1 MSPPSAP
8 ESPQP
13 ADAADSGVGL
23 DAAWLDAAAAGLDAA
38 GRAQLARAAA
48 SVADRFAGQQS
59 ITGEPLIVHA
69 AGVGRILA
77 SLHTDAATRVAA
89 VLAALPT
96 DLQAP
101 PQSLRI
107 DPLTAD
113 FGDDVARLVQ
123 GAHALLRL
131 GVMARHASDSAAGSG
146 TQKEMQRKMLLA
158 MAADLR
164 IVLMRLA
171 SRLQSLRWHAATKV
185 PCDPQLARET
195 LDLYAPLANRL
206 GIWQIKWEMEDLAFR
221 FTDPDRYKQIAKLLE
236 EKRVERE
243 AFIRDA
249 VARMGDALAKA
260 GIAAEVS
267 GRPKHIYSIWNKMR
281 AKKLD
286 FAHLYD
292 LRALRIIVG
301 DVRDCYAALAM
312 VHAMWTPVGQ
322 EFDDYISRPK
332 PNGYRSL
339 HTVVADGDGKPFEV
353 QIRTREM
360 HQFAEYGMAAH
371 WRYKEAGPRGGQVSA
386 SSDYD
391 RQLSWMRQLLA
402 WSADVD
408 SAPAESAG
416 SGAVSSGT
424 GAAAAG
430 TPADPA
436 ATGAVD
442 TGLSTEIGA
451 TLAPPTNASRPVP
464 QAGSSRNARRGGAIA
479 GADTGQHIY
488 VLTPQA
494 RVIEL
499 PAGSTPVDFAYH
511 LHTDLGHRCRGARVD
526 GQLVPLQTHL
536 ATGQTVEIV
545 SAKSGG
551 PSRDWLNPQLGFLA
565 SPRARS
571 KVRAWFNA
579 IELQQRITQGQALIE
594 KELQRLGKTAVNLE
608 QLAQQLGFAR
618 ADDLYVAAAK
628 EEFSLRQIDSAF
640 QQPASAE
647 STAPQVVTH
656 ASRAESTEK
665 SGKSGVLV
673 VGVGS
678 LMTQLA
684 RCCRPAPPDEIVGFV
699 TRGRGV
705 SIHRTDCHSYAALAS
720 REPERS
726 IEVTWGKTG
735 GTLYPVDVSIRAHDR
750 SGLLR
755 DLSEVFAKLRLN
767 VIGVNTQSRSSLAHM
782 VFTVEV
788 PDGEALS
795 RALAAL
801 TEVAGV
807 TGAARK

>member
-1 MSPPSAP
+1 MSAPPVP

-13 ADAADSGVGL
+13 AGAADSGVGF

-38 GRAQLARAAA
+38 GRAQLESAARW
-48 SVADRFAGQQS
+48 VADRYTGQQS
-59 ITGEPLIVHA
+59 VTGEPLVVHA
-69 AGVGRILA
+69 AGVARVLA
-77 SLHTDAATRVAA
+77 GLHTDAATRVAA
-89 VLAALPT
+89 VLAALPV

-101 PQSLRI
+101 PQNLRA
-107 DPLTAD
+107 DPLAAA

-123 GAHALLRL
+123 GAYALLRL

-185 PCDPQLARET
+185 ACDPRLAHET

-221 FTDPDRYKQIAKLLE
+221 FTDPDRYKQIARLLE

-243 AFIRDA
+243 AFIRGA
-249 VARMGDALAKA
+249 VARMEEALAKA

-281 AKKLD
+281 VKKLD
-286 FAHLYD
+286 FSHLYD
-292 LRALRIIVG
+292 LRALRVIVG
-301 DVRDCYAALAM
+301 DVRDCYAALAL

-339 HTVVADGDGKPFEV
+339 HTVVADEDGRPFEV

-402 WSADVD
+402 WNDEMASSDEAGAGGVD
-408 SAPAESAG
+408 AAEAPLPAG
-416 SGAVSSGT
+416 AGAGMAT
-424 GAAAAG
+424 ANAAG
-430 TPADPA
+430 
-436 ATGAVD
+436 
-442 TGLSTEIGA
+442 
-451 TLAPPTNASRPVP
+451 
-464 QAGSSRNARRGGAIA
+464 QAGAPRQARKAAVAADA
-479 GADTGQHIY
+479 GEHIY

-526 GQLVPLQTHL
+526 GQLVPLQTRL

-545 SAKSGG
+545 AAKSGG

-565 SPRARS
+565 SPRARA

-579 IELQQRITQGQALIE
+579 IELQQRITQGQALVE

-628 EEFSLRQIDSAF
+628 DEFSLRHIDSAF
-640 QQPASAE
+640 QQPAPDAE
-647 STAPQVVTH
+647 PPQVVTH

-720 REPERS
+720 REPERV

-755 DLSEVFAKLRLN
+755 DLSEVFARLRLN

-801 TEVAGV
+801 MEVAGV
-807 TGAARK
+807 TSAARK